1 MRMLRKAIALISS
14 AALMAAALVC
24 TVSASN
30 VVYKNDFEGGVIDVD
45 DMKSDGHAVI
55 KEEGGNKYLS
65 LTTNST
71 VEGEAGYLQTAIGPD
86 DLTNFDWSMKIRPD
100 KYNTD
105 TWNWIKLFVRS
116 NRTENESYH
125 VELWTWRTC
134 LSAKSAASNKSEDA
148 KLVENDEVTAA
159 AGKWYTLE
167 IFGRGDVISAY
178 LDGEKIGEITD
189 TLFKSGACGFC
200 TWGVDMSVDDIVI
213 TSVSASDP
221 VSPKG
226 KSSSGNTQ
234 STKSEASQTQAASE
248 TESTTSVASQVES
261 AASEAKST
269 ISDASKAET
278 TSDDAKT
285 TGEGNAKA
293 SAMTAAQ
300 IIMIVASAVVI
311 LVAGTGE
318 YFLVWRAL
326 DYKKHIKAETADNNE
341 RSE

>member
-1 MRMLRKAIALISS
+1 MRILRKAFAVISS
-14 AALMAAALVC
+14 AALMAAALVF

-86 DLTNFDWSMKIRPD
+86 DLTDFDWSMKIRPD

-105 TWNWIKLFVRS
+105 TWNWIKVFVRS

-125 VELWTWRTC
+125 IELWTWRTC
-134 LSAKSAASNKSEDA
+134 LSAKSAASNKSEDE

-167 IFGRGDVISAY
+167 IFGRGNVISAY
-178 LDGEKIGEITD
+178 LDGTKIGEISD
-189 TLFKSGACGFC
+189 ALFKSGACGFC
-200 TWGVDMSVDDIVI
+200 TWGVDMSVDDVVI

-226 KSSSGNTQ
+226 KPSSGNTQ
-234 STKSEASQTQAASE
+234 STKTETSQTQASSE
-248 TESTTSVASQVES
+248 T
-261 AASEAKST
+261 KST
-269 ISDASKAET
+269 ASTVSQTESVVSKTET
-278 TSDDAKT
+278 TSDDSETTAKGT
-285 TGEGNAKA
+285 VKG

-300 IIMIVASAVVI
+300 IIMIIASAVVI

-326 DYKKHIKAETADNNE
+326 DYKKHITAETAVDSDTVE
-341 RSE
+341 